1 MASFGTCTDCKGRLQ
16 TRRPQLNDTRNSM
29 LKVSPL
35 QSQITSITDEIGKTS
50 EAKTDMARL
59 QEVRRRREAAAKQ
72 REAEAA
78 GKSLVSSDDLS

>member
-1 MASFGTCTDCKGRLQ
+1 
-16 TRRPQLNDTRNSM
+16 
-29 LKVSPL
+29 VSN
-35 QSQITSITDEIGKTS
+35 TDEIGKTS

-78 GKSLVSSDDLS
+78 GESLCNPGTTRADIPEAAREAAEKKEKASARKM

>member
-1 MASFGTCTDCKGRLQ
+1 M
-16 TRRPQLNDTRNSM
+16 P
-29 LKVSPL
+29 KVSPV
-35 QSQITSITDEIGKTS
+35 QSQIVSNTDEIGKTS

-78 GKSLVSSDDLS
+78 GESSIHRSVIELTTAEAAREAAEKKEKASARKM

>member
-1 MASFGTCTDCKGRLQ
+1 MASFGICIDLKGRLQ

-29 LKVSPL
+29 LKVSPG
-35 QSQITSITDEIGKTS
+35 QSQIVSNTDEIGKTS

-78 GKSLVSSDDLS
+78 GESLPIPETA

>member
-1 MASFGTCTDCKGRLQ
+1 MSF
-16 TRRPQLNDTRNSM
+16 
-29 LKVSPL
+29 
-35 QSQITSITDEIGKTS
+35 TDEIGKTS

-78 GKSLVSSDDLS
+78 GESSINLEVTQADNCRGSTRSSREEGEGIR

>member
-1 MASFGTCTDCKGRLQ
+1 MASFGICTDFKGRLQ
-16 TRRPQLNDTRNSM
+16 TRRLQLNDTRNFM
-29 LKVSPL
+29 LKVSSV
-35 QSQITSITDEIGKTS
+35 QSQTTSNTDDIGKTS

-78 GKSLVSSDDLS
+78 GK

>member
-1 MASFGTCTDCKGRLQ
+1 MSF
-16 TRRPQLNDTRNSM
+16 
-29 LKVSPL
+29 
-35 QSQITSITDEIGKTS
+35 TDEIGKTS

-78 GKSLVSSDDLS
+78 GESFSVSGVIEADNCRGRTRSSREEGEGIR